1 MVVKAFVI
9 GGVLGVL
16 LSIFI
21 IIMVFSTGQTF
32 GQRCASMGY
41 YGPDFSICVS
51 ALTDGEPWP
60 PQ

>member
-16 LSIFI
+16 LSIFM
-21 IIMVFSTGQTF
+21 IIMVFATGQTF
-32 GQRCASMGY
+32 GQRCSSMGY
-41 YGPDFSICVS
+41 HGPDFSICVS
-51 ALTDGEPWP
+51 NLAEGKPWP

>member
-21 IIMVFSTGQTF
+21 IIMVFATEQTF

-41 YGPDFSICVS
+41 HGPDFSICVS
-51 ALTDGEPWP
+51 ALAEGKPWP